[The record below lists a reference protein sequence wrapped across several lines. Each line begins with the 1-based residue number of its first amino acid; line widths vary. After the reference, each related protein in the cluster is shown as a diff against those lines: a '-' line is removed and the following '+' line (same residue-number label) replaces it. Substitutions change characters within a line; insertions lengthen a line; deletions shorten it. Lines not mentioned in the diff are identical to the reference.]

1 MVSFPKSQANGFKV
15 SLNAFVG
22 GQKMGTPN
30 LLLHSMKKINICIY
44 VIVFIISNIMSSC
57 ITTTSYELRKSCDF
71 NLHSRRNHA
80 PLNFYRIGNQ
90 YYLECDV
97 TYETINRNMYLG
109 GPFGAK
115 DIELP
120 INMHRIVTE
129 KYYFL
134 LPTNAVE
141 HLFRSK
147 TDGIDANAEHY
158 IAACDWDAD
167 NAVPVVSSLRYAD
180 IDIYVAYDGD
190 YRNLFNPRNRN
201 FTLKVP
207 KYRPWDYWIKQPLSV
222 LLFIGVDIPATLVS
236 PIFIVPYYAIRGY

>member
-1 MVSFPKSQANGFKV
+1 
-15 SLNAFVG
+15 
-22 GQKMGTPN
+22 
-30 LLLHSMKKINICIY
+30 
-44 VIVFIISNIMSSC
+44 MSSC

-71 NLHSRRNHA
+71 NLHTERNHA
-80 PLNFYRIGNQ
+80 PLNFYRIGNH

-97 TYETINRNMYLG
+97 TYETINRKMYLG

-115 DIELP
+115 EIETP

-147 TDGIDANAEHY
+147 TDGIDTNAEHY

-167 NAVPVVSSLRYAD
+167 NAVPVISSLRYAD
-180 IDIYVAYDGD
+180 IHIYEAYDGD
-190 YRNLFNPRNRN
+190 YRNHFNPQNRN

-236 PIFIVPYYAIRGY
+236 PLFIVPYYTIYGS

>member
-1 MVSFPKSQANGFKV
+1 
-15 SLNAFVG
+15 
-22 GQKMGTPN
+22 
-30 LLLHSMKKINICIY
+30 
-44 VIVFIISNIMSSC
+44 MSSC

-80 PLNFYRIGNQ
+80 PLHFYRIGNQ

-97 TYETINRNMYLG
+97 TYETINRKMYLG
-109 GPFGAK
+109 GPIGAK
-115 DIELP
+115 SIETP

-147 TDGIDANAEHY
+147 SDDIDTNVEYY
-158 IAACDWDAD
+158 ISASDWDAD
-167 NAVPVVSSLRYAD
+167 NAVPIVSSLRHAD
-180 IDIYVAYDGD
+180 IDIYEAYDGD
-190 YRNLFNPRNRN
+190 YRNHFNPRNRK
-201 FTLKVP
+201 FTLKAP
-207 KYRPWDYWIKQPLSV
+207 KYRPWDYCIKQPLSV

-236 PIFIVPYYAIRGY
+236 PIFIVPYYAIHGS